1 MIEASPLFDER
12 KAALMNFIKSESER
26 ARQARK
32 DDEAADS
39 IEFYR
44 GDKLGNE
51 REGRSQVVTRD
62 VAEVVDQALV
72 NIMET
77 MVSGDRVVTFEA
89 DEDEDAALG
98 EGGQP
103 IATANA
109 GDEATEAVHYQF
121 MRKQNGYRI
130 LHDALKAGLLEKIG
144 VVKTFKE
151 QKYQIERFD
160 VPALALADT
169 EFAYDWVE
177 DVDGNP
183 IDDGALIDDL
193 PEIVSAYRRVA
204 LPPVIKDM
212 TVPLEQ
218 FRISPDARDFES
230 AALIGH
236 DERVTLSDLRQMG
249 FEVSET
255 VYGKDNGSTLAS
267 TRDGGTIDAGW
278 QEGAGRVVTLSEDYV
293 QFDYNGDGITE
304 RLCVH
309 YVGNDILS
317 VEEVDQQPFSGWVPF
332 PMQHRYSG
340 EALADKAK
348 SFQAINTQILRSGI
362 DSLFSALNPRITVD
376 EGSATDNTIDD
387 LLQPDL
393 NAIIRYRGVAP
404 APWKTDDTSV
414 SAFGAMEFMLSQ
426 RDSVTGI
433 NRHSQG
439 LNPDS
444 LNKMLC
450 VFTDIPMADGTVKKL
465 GAIEDGDVII
475 GSDGKPVTVLKAHKA
490 HLPERAYAIRFASGE
505 VIHAGGEHLWS
516 VKTGDD
522 RKVGNDFRV
531 VDTDWIA
538 KRFGRTKNLPQI
550 YIPRVERPQFGE
562 HRDLPIDPYILGLWL
577 GDGTSAKPH
586 ITLMDKE
593 IVASLVEWADANG
606 CEVVEEKHQNSGK
619 ATTYNIKGD
628 AFGGTLRRLG
638 LMRSHGKCNASN
650 VKHIPEE
657 YLNASYEQRLEL
669 LRGLMDTDGCHH
681 SRGLVIFSQKAGP
694 LVCDVFKLIEG
705 LGGWPSVNRVNPGKL
720 AREGVYYCNLAFSIA
735 DNPFR
740 VSRKANKWRRQTKMT
755 TLQRIRAIEEIEL
768 TEMRCLTVDAPDGL
782 FCVGERFTVT
792 HNTASGMAM
801 LQDNADK
808 VMKYLAR
815 NFAEMLVA
823 PMFLKR
829 YQLMRAFVQPFPMR
843 IDGQRVMVTPSDW
856 PHEIDMQINVGLG
869 SNRREGRVQSKMT
882 LAQIQRE
889 IASSGSRLVGEKEIF
904 NTVKGIVRDLNVG
917 GVPTDYVKDPDTLG
931 PEADQPS
938 EAEMKAQAEQAKSA
952 AELQFKLWEAEQR
965 FAIEREKIEREDARE
980 RDRMDR
986 EFALAAE
993 RLMQPEAPAY
1003 HPGGALDR

>member
-1 MIEASPLFDER
+1 MIEASPLLDER
-12 KAALMNFIKSESER
+12 KSALMNFIQSESER

-89 DEDEDAALG
+89 DEDEEAALG
-98 EGGQP
+98 EGGQTLP
-103 IATANA
+103 ATNA

-160 VPALALADT
+160 VPALALADP
-169 EFAYDWVE
+169 EFIYDWLQ
-177 DVDGNP
+177 DADGNP
-183 IDDGALIDDL
+183 IEDGALIEDI

-255 VYGKDNGSTLAS
+255 TYGNDNGSTLAS
-267 TRDGGTIDAGW
+267 TRDGGTIETGW

-293 QFDYNGDGITE
+293 LFDYNGDGITE

-376 EGSATDNTIDD
+376 ESAMSDNTIDD

-404 APWKTDDTSV
+404 SPWKTDDTSV

-444 LNKMLC
+444 LNK
-450 VFTDIPMADGTVKKL
+450 
-465 GAIEDGDVII
+465 
-475 GSDGKPVTVLKAHKA
+475 
-490 HLPERAYAIRFASGE
+490 
-505 VIHAGGEHLWS
+505 
-516 VKTGDD
+516 
-522 RKVGNDFRV
+522 
-531 VDTDWIA
+531 
-538 KRFGRTKNLPQI
+538 
-550 YIPRVERPQFGE
+550 
-562 HRDLPIDPYILGLWL
+562 
-577 GDGTSAKPH
+577 
-586 ITLMDKE
+586 
-593 IVASLVEWADANG
+593 
-606 CEVVEEKHQNSGK
+606 
-619 ATTYNIKGD
+619 
-628 AFGGTLRRLG
+628 
-638 LMRSHGKCNASN
+638 
-650 VKHIPEE
+650 
-657 YLNASYEQRLEL
+657 
-669 LRGLMDTDGCHH
+669 
-681 SRGLVIFSQKAGP
+681 
-694 LVCDVFKLIEG
+694 
-705 LGGWPSVNRVNPGKL
+705 
-720 AREGVYYCNLAFSIA
+720 
-735 DNPFR
+735 
-740 VSRKANKWRRQTKMT
+740 
-755 TLQRIRAIEEIEL
+755 
-768 TEMRCLTVDAPDGL
+768 
-782 FCVGERFTVT
+782 
-792 HNTASGMAM
+792 TASGMAM

-843 IDGQRVMVTPSDW
+843 IDGKRVMVTPSEW

-889 IASSGSRLVGEKEIF
+889 IASNGSRLVGEKEIF

-931 PEADQPS
+931 PEEEQPS

-952 AELQFKLWEAEQR
+952 AELQFKMWEAEQR